1 MPGPSRC
8 CRNRVRDNGN
18 AMDCLG
24 RWIVGCSTG
33 RAEAEAESEDAV
45 VEVDK
50 HGRLA

>member
-8 CRNRVRDNGN
+8 CRDRVRDDGDE
-18 AMDCLG
+18 MDSLG
-24 RWIVGCSTG
+24 IWIVGCSAG
-33 RAEAEAESEDAV
+33 RAESEDAV